1 MAVKDALL
9 ALLADGPQYG
19 YQLKSAFDEATGSAW
34 PLNIGQVYT
43 TLQRLERDDLVEPD
57 GAPDDDG
64 RQPYLLTAKG
74 REALNDWI
82 DTPVGQVAASRDEVS
97 MKVLIAVATGVA
109 PALELVRGQ
118 RVAAMS
124 GLQGL
129 MAMKPEARSKGLAW
143 QLHLDRTVLLAESEI
158 RWLDLVEQRL
168 EASGQTHE
176 VTTPHARHTANPGT
190 NPGTNPETNPKT
202 NEGDQQ

>member
-9 ALLADGPQYG
+9 ALLADGPRYG

-43 TLQRLERDDLVEPD
+43 TLQRLERDELVEPD

-64 RQPYLLTAKG
+64 RQSYLLTAKG
-74 REALNDWI
+74 REALRDWI
-82 DTPVGQVAASRDEVS
+82 DAPIVQAAAGRDEVS

-109 PALELVRGQ
+109 PALEVVRAQ
-118 RVAAMS
+118 RIAAMS
-124 GLQGL
+124 TLQALTAQKVG
-129 MAMKPEARSKGLAW
+129 AASRDLAW
-143 QLHLDRTVLLAESEI
+143 RLHLDRTVLTAESEI

-168 EASGQTHE
+168 ETSGE
-176 VTTPHARHTANPGT
+176 SHARPGATAQL
-190 NPGTNPETNPKT
+190 
-202 NEGDQQ
+202 GDSSTGDTQRTTS

>member
-1 MAVKDALL
+1 M

-43 TLQRLERDDLVEPD
+43 TLQRLERDELVEPD
-57 GAPDDDG
+57 GTPDDDG

-82 DTPVGQVAASRDEVS
+82 DHPVPQAAASRDEVS
-97 MKVLIAVATGVA
+97 MKVLIAVATDVA
-109 PALELVRGQ
+109 PALELVRSQ

-124 GLQGL
+124 SLQGL
-129 MAMKPEARSKGLAW
+129 MAMKPESLSKGLAW

-158 RWLDLVEQRL
+158 RWLDMVEQRL
-168 EASGQTHE
+168 ETSGQTHS
-176 VTTPHARHTANPGT
+176 TRTPHARHAV
-190 NPGTNPETNPKT
+190 KD
-202 NEGDQQ
+202 GDDK